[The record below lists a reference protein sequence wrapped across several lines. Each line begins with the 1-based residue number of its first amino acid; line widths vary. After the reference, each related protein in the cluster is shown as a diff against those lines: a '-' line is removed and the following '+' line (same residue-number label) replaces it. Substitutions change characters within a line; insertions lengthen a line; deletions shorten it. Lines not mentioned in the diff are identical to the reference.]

1 MHNPGERET
10 ADGAKRREKREL
22 NIGTINNLGYRRPAA
37 APKNENRIVF
47 APSRRNQAAG
57 VKINP
62 LGFSPVLK
70 LYIHTYIYMYVCIY
84 SAQSE
89 NPVSPGNEGWRRN
102 PARWRTARVC
112 YRRVTICF

>member
-10 ADGAKRREKREL
+10 ADGARRREKREL
-22 NIGTINNLGYRRPAA
+22 NIGTINNLGYGRPAA

-89 NPVSPGNEGWRRN
+89 NPGERRMAKKSGAMAN
-102 PARWRTARVC
+102 RERVC